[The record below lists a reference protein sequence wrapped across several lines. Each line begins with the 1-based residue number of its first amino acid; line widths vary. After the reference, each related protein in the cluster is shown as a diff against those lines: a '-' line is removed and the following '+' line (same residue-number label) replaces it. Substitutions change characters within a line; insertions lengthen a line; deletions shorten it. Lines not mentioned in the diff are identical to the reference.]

1 MTVPMVDRQQP
12 EPFVARLVGAP
23 ALVLDVFRQIL
34 QDLGVVL
41 IEADDDGT
49 AAGSPPADLVVLVEP
64 TSDDW
69 VEARGM
75 NVPMVVV
82 QGERTDDA
90 AVVDS
95 VLAGADAVLHCDAAP
110 EAVLAV
116 MNEVR
121 WGGSVMDPVHM
132 RAVAGLARAAG
143 ARPGVDLSR
152 RETEILASIADGKA
166 VKQTA
171 RDLGVSPKTIENLQG
186 RLFRKL
192 SARNRAQAVARAHA
206 LGLL

>member
-1 MTVPMVDRQQP
+1 MMGRQEP
-12 EPFVARLVGAP
+12 GPFVARLVGTP

-34 QDLGVVL
+34 QDLGVLLVD
-41 IEADDDGT
+41 ADDDGT
-49 AAGSPPADLVVLVEP
+49 VAGSPPADLVVLVEP

-69 VEARGM
+69 IEARAM

-110 EAVLAV
+110 EAVLAA

-121 WGGSVMDPVHM
+121 WGGSVLEPVQM

-143 ARPGVDLSR
+143 ARPGVGLSR
-152 RETEILASIADGKA
+152 REAEILASIAEGKA

-171 RDLGVSPKTIENLQG
+171 RDLGVSPKTIENIQG

-192 SARNRAQAVARAHA
+192 GARNRAQAVARAHT
-206 LGLL
+206 LRLL